1 MKQIQAIIRRE
12 KLGDVMNAL
21 ETLKCP
27 GMMVWEIEGY
37 GKQKGITEQFRGR
50 EFTVKLLPKTKIE
63 IVVPDQKVK
72 DITDAIVKAAA
83 TGKTGDGKIFVSKID
98 EAIKIRTKE
107 TGESVVS

>member
-12 KLGDVMNAL
+12 KLGEVMSAL
-21 ETLKCP
+21 EGVKCP

-50 EFTVKLLPKTKIE
+50 EFKLSLLPKVKIE
-63 IVVPDQKVK
+63 IIVSDNQVK
-72 DITDAIVKAAA
+72 GIVDAIVRSAA
-83 TGKTGDGKIFVSKID
+83 TGKVGDGKIFISSID

-107 TGESVVS
+107 SGDVAVS